1 VTPDI
6 IGELEKAISE
16 AADAKRLPMG
26 KDEALKVFRTTAV
39 ELELPIIAEIPDRYA
54 ESPSP
59 TTPQYTEPSV
69 INNYYYTEGPPVVTY
84 YPPPPDYY
92 YLYAWIPSPFWF
104 SGFYF
109 PGFYMLHDFHRVVF
123 INRQACIITNH
134 IRDHRTGR
142 IFAIHPERRH
152 EGRTFGV
159 GDNPHR
165 RGFNSTEARNG
176 ARSIYER
183 SRERV
188 ALGNTT
194 TPIKDRG
201 LNNINPAYSRSGRGA
216 ERQVYNR
223 ESKPSG
229 FNGRNGNYGRPPVID
244 RRMSR
249 TPNETGFHGM
259 NERTFSRPDSMNRQ
273 NGMNFQRPSTGETR
287 SFSPPARGSERSFSP
302 PLQGGSQHF
311 GSSPMGSRGFSG
323 SHQGGD
329 RDSGFGHGNPRF

>member
-1 VTPDI
+1 
-6 IGELEKAISE
+6 
-16 AADAKRLPMG
+16 
-26 KDEALKVFRTTAV
+26 
-39 ELELPIIAEIPDRYA
+39 
-54 ESPSP
+54 
-59 TTPQYTEPSV
+59 
-69 INNYYYTEGPPVVTY
+69 
-84 YPPPPDYY
+84 
-92 YLYAWIPSPFWF
+92 
-104 SGFYF
+104 
-109 PGFYMLHDFHRVVF
+109 
-123 INRQACIITNH
+123 
-134 IRDHRTGR
+134 
-142 IFAIHPERRH
+142 
-152 EGRTFGV
+152 
-159 GDNPHR
+159 
-165 RGFNSTEARNG
+165 
-176 ARSIYER
+176 
-183 SRERV
+183 V

-244 RRMSR
+244 RRINR
-249 TPNETGFHGM
+249 TPGETGFHGL
-259 NERTFSRPDSMNRQ
+259 NERTFSRPESMNRQ